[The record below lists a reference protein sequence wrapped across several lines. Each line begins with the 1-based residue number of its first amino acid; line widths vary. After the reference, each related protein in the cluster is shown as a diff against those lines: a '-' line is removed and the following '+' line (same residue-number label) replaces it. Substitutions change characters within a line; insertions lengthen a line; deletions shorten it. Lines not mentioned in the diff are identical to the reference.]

1 MISSAAIIPV
11 MRSTPVIPVLT
22 IDHAGQALPLAE
34 ALLAGG
40 LTVLEITLRT
50 PAALG
55 AISAIRKQF
64 PTASVG
70 AGTVLNK
77 SGYEQA
83 VAAGATF
90 IVSPGFT
97 QELLACAAAS
107 NVPLLPGVNTPSEI
121 MQLLAAGLT
130 AMKFFPAEA
139 AGGVAML
146 KALHAPLPQAL
157 FCPTGGIGLQNA
169 PEYLAL
175 PNVACIG
182 GSWMVPKDLLGA
194 GRWSEIRTLA
204 AQAAALHG

>member
-1 MISSAAIIPV
+1 MISSSAIITV
-11 MRSTPVIPVLT
+11 LRSTPVIPVLT
-22 IDHAGQALPLAE
+22 IDHADQALPLAE
-34 ALLAGG
+34 ALLSGG

-50 PAALG
+50 PSALG

-64 PTASVG
+64 PAANVG

-77 SGYEQA
+77 SDYDQA

-97 QELLACAAAS
+97 PELLACAAGS
-107 NVPLLPGVNTPSEI
+107 SVPLLPGVNTPSEI

-146 KALHAPLPQAL
+146 KALQAPLPQAL

-169 PEYLAL
+169 PDYLAL

-182 GSWMVPKDLLGA
+182 GSWMVPKDLLSA

-204 AQAAALHG
+204 AQAAALRN